1 MDNSNERPVPPTSE
15 QLHVDLRR
23 LEWAKGLSEETLTA
37 ITNTAEWVKFHAGE
51 VVIEV
56 ESEITHVYFL
66 ITGRVQS
73 TLYDWLGKEIQK
85 DTIVRG
91 FAIGLIALGSSDRSL
106 PARRGYRAF
115 DSNTIDAIGPASADR
130 EACRLSTCSVSP
142 GNERLQTIR
151 DGRSLPSEAIRR
163 GYCSSHRGEPSTRR
177 SIGASTSR
185 LGRVTVYCRRRR
197 AMETGRRY
205 PLQIVCWRSA
215 RSERTFL
222 KTGPR
227 TGDFW

>member
-23 LEWAKGLSEETLTA
+23 LEWGKGLSEETLTA

-51 VVIEV
+51 VVIEI

-91 FAIGLIALGSSDRSL
+91 LAIGLIALGSSDRSL
-106 PARRGYRAF
+106 LHVEAIEPSTAIRLTLSDLLQLAAKHADFQLALFRLVANAF
-115 DSNTIDAIGPASADR
+115 KRYVMVD
-130 EACRLSTCSVSP
+130 
-142 GNERLQTIR
+142 
-151 DGRSLPSEAIRR
+151 RSLPKPSVVGIVHHTEASRPLAGRLARR
-163 GYCSSHRGEPSTRR
+163 LRDLDESPCIAGDDEQWKPDGDIPF
-177 SIGASTSR
+177 R
-185 LGRVTVYCRRRR
+185 LFV
-197 AMETGRRY
+197 EK
-205 PLQIVCWRSA
+205 A
-215 RSERTFL
+215 RCERTFL

-227 TGDFW
+227 TGDF